1 MKCANQEQ
9 TAMAPSWTARDGA
22 EPVVA
27 PLRRALGLALGIAGL
42 AASAAAAPAGRVEF
56 VFGEVS
62 LLRGGA
68 VVLAAKGTEILEG
81 DTVQT
86 GRTASAQLRMK
97 DNAFVTVR
105 PNSALR
111 IDQYRSAAQGDGANQ
126 VSVGLVS
133 GTFRSFTGAIGK
145 AQPEAVRYVTPTATI
160 GIRGTGNVTSLAPGG
175 ATYNYTI
182 TGQHAVSSQNAAGQV
197 QTVLTQPGQTVEVRP
212 GQAPRVVP
220 TPPAL
225 IRQASPPRGGEDE
238 GGSTSSFSQT
248 LVVSPS
254 ITLSLTAAAA
264 GLSDRQSTRCVDCDG
279 ALVAGTAFQGG
290 GSSAGSGTAQDDP
303 LLQLGAANRRY
314 VAHVLDGGANAAAR
328 QIAEVGIDRE
338 NLARD
343 LDAIDG
349 TPIGYALPSNVSGG
363 ASRRQLVGVVAANG
377 LRLAPVVQEPPL
389 EAPNVASSGLAVG
402 RVFARGLEESGVQ
415 KLGADARPWSLTPF
429 GDTGS
434 LYWVGVGPVGAASV
448 PGSAL
453 RAADFVR
460 RDATSSAL
468 TGFETQTLFGY
479 TGGRFGYESVTFE
492 GDARVDG
499 ATGGSAAAAGTWREG
514 DLRTTL
520 GWAYGSGVSVPW
532 YTINEP
538 GPVYVTQILTGDSEL
553 SPAVWTRPLAADGTT
568 GALRASTLRIDF
580 SRQTVSTRLE
590 ATVGAVGWL
599 AQLTAAPLGRDGSFS
614 ATAQAGCDD
623 CALSVSRTLGT
634 QQAAAGS
641 VQGRLGGV
649 AAESAA
655 LAYELH
661 TVAGAWDSLQGA
673 VGYTAP
679 RGSHDATAARR
690 TVLLA
695 GELGAWDAAAGR
707 RETAAQAI
715 EAAAA
720 RVIEPSGAAIAA
732 RVDAWMGAAGTGGD
746 RPVTLTATGAGPV
759 SDGTA
764 AGLNWGRWATA
775 DYADRA
781 GGAAAPLG
789 GVLHILTGPVQTA
802 LQTLPQTG
810 TVEYRFAGG
819 TLPTGAAGQVGT
831 LEAAT
836 LRADF
841 TRQTVDASV
850 TAAVGGARLSAQTM
864 PMPLRSGGFEAAS
877 AAGTLAVGCTGTCA
891 AGAGS
896 GTLAGRFIGA
906 TGEAAAFGYSMRSA
920 GSAPASA
927 QGLAVFTRP

>member
-1 MKCANQEQ
+1 MKPANPCPPAISRSR
-9 TAMAPSWTARDGA
+9 TAGLGTGQRAACRRRS
-22 EPVVA
+22 VA
-27 PLRRALGLALGIAGL
+27 LALGAVSF
-42 AASAAAAPAGRVEF
+42 AAAVAAAPAGRVEF

-68 VVLAAKGTEILEG
+68 VVPAAKGTEILEG

-225 IRQASPPRGGEDE
+225 IRQSSPPRGGEEDS
-238 GGSTSSFSQT
+238 GSTSSFSQT
-248 LVVSPS
+248 LVISPS

-290 GSSAGSGTAQDDP
+290 GSGATGGTAQDDP
-303 LLQLGAANRRY
+303 LLKLGEARRRY
-314 VAHVLDGGANAAAR
+314 VAHLLDGGANAAPR

-338 NLARD
+338 NLAQD
-343 LDAIDG
+343 LDAIAG
-349 TPIGYALPSNVSGG
+349 TPIGYALPSSTSGA
-363 ASRRQLVGVVAANG
+363 ASRRQLVGATAANG
-377 LRLAPVVQEPPL
+377 LRLAPVAQERL
-389 EAPNVASSGLAVG
+389 EAPNIGSSGLAVG
-402 RVFARGLEESGVQ
+402 RVFAHGLEESGVQ

-429 GDTGS
+429 GDAGS
-434 LYWVGVGPVGAASV
+434 FYWVGVGSPGATTV
-448 PGSAL
+448 PPSAL
-453 RAADFVR
+453 RVADFVR
-460 RDATSSAL
+460 RDPTSSAL
-468 TGFETQTLFGY
+468 TGYETQTLFGY
-479 TGGRFGYESVTFE
+479 TGGRFAYESVTFD

-499 ATGGSAAAAGTWREG
+499 AVSGSTAAAGTWRAGEM
-514 DLRTTL
+514 RTTL
-520 GWAYGSGVSVPW
+520 GWGYGSGLSVPW

-538 GPVYVTQILTGDSEL
+538 GPVYATQILTGTSEL
-553 SPAVWTRPLAADGTT
+553 SPAVWTRPLAADGTS
-568 GALRASTLRIDF
+568 GALRASALRIDF
-580 SRQTVSTRLE
+580 TRQTVSTRLE

-599 AQLTAAPLGRDGSFS
+599 AQVTDAPLGRDGSF
-614 ATAQAGCDD
+614 AVTAPAGCGN

-641 VQGRLGGV
+641 LQGRLGGV

-655 LAYELH
+655 LAYEFH

-673 VGYTAP
+673 VGYTTP

-695 GELGAWDAAAGR
+695 GELGPWDAAAGR
-707 RETAAQAI
+707 REAAVLAV

-720 RVIEPSGAAIAA
+720 RVVEPSGAAIAA
-732 RVDAWMGAAGTGGD
+732 RVDAWLGQAGAGD
-746 RPVTLTATGAGPV
+746 RPVTLTSTGPGPV

-775 DYADRA
+775 EYADRA
-781 GGAAAPLG
+781 GGTAASLG
-789 GVLHILTGPVQTA
+789 GVLHVLTGPVQTA
-802 LQTLPQTG
+802 LQNLPQTG
-810 TVEYRFAGG
+810 TAEYRFAGG
-819 TLPTGAAGQVGT
+819 TLPTGAVGQTGT

-850 TAAVGGARLSAQTM
+850 TASVSGARLNAQAAA
-864 PMPLRSGGFEAAS
+864 MPLRSGAFEAAS
-877 AAGTLAVGCTGTCA
+877 AAGTLAVACTGACP

-896 GTLAGRFIGA
+896 GTLAGRLIGA
-906 TGEAAAFGYSMRSA
+906 TGEAAAFGYTLKSA

-927 QGLAVFTRP
+927 QGLTVFTRP